1 MRRFSRKARP
11 DRPAHPWPPNLEH
24 SPNDLY
30 SNYPSEPGKVGG
42 SPSLPMDY
50 GPSLSRSWPA
60 CRRNARMDRG
70 CGMRPWAK
78 AGCFALIIRG
88 FRGVLQAVRLGLES
102 PQLHHGEPGHAT
114 SNCLHIHCGIPSD
127 PFQYP
132 FCQIELAF
140 CQLIRGDP
148 CSPSS
153 FPQRMRF
160 LPPWEGHPR
169 IRN

>member
-1 MRRFSRKARP
+1 MRPFSRKARP
-11 DRPAHPWPPNLEH
+11 DRPTHPWPPNLEH

-30 SNYPSEPGKVGG
+30 PNYPSEPGKVGG
-42 SPSLPMDY
+42 SPSLPIGY
-50 GPSLSRSWPA
+50 GTSPLRSWLA

-70 CGMRPWAK
+70 CGIRPWAK

-88 FRGVLQAVRLGLES
+88 FRGVLQAVRLGPGS
-102 PQLHHGEPGHAT
+102 PQLHRGEPGHAT